1 MKKNTT
7 TTTTESTTTRKNT
20 NKGKGEKTMN
30 KKNTTPA
37 TAPEKNTIPAP
48 ESTTTDTTEK
58 KGEKNMNTTTE
69 NKNTT
74 TRKDKK
80 NTTTERKD
88 TLPGNIEQAEK
99 TLAGDVKALEKL
111 LNTATL
117 PVKVK
122 EKRVTVGKDATA
134 LNKLL
139 SIEYYRKTPLFD
151 IVKNGESV
159 PAVVI
164 DENESGGKI
173 TLSIKKTKVYPTL
186 SGMKEAGVISDEVLT
201 RVDVLRRFT
210 AFVKSG
216 NTATV
221 FLTGDTENKKDCP
234 TEKAVA
240 MIEKIGT
247 PSKNKA
253 RALLTQVFSDL
264 TGEKYKK
271 EVLPKLYEEF
281 ETYITRRS
289 RKWSERNMVSKNT
302 AGDMALEFAWM
313 YFNGKT
319 AFKYTGI

>member
-7 TTTTESTTTRKNT
+7 TTENTTTRKNT
-20 NKGKGEKTMN
+20 NKGKEEKNMN
-30 KKNTTPA
+30 KKNATPT
-37 TAPEKNTIPAP
+37 TAPEKNTTPAP
-48 ESTTTDTTEK
+48 ESTTAPTTENTERK
-58 KGEKNMNTTTE
+58 EEKNMNTTE
-69 NKNTT
+69 KKNTT
-74 TRKDKK
+74 TRKDK
-80 NTTTERKD
+80 NTTTEKKN

-99 TLAGDVKALEKL
+99 TLAGDVRALEKL

-122 EKRVTVGKDATA
+122 EKRVAVGKDATA

-139 SIEYYRKTPLFD
+139 AMEYYRKTPLFD

-164 DENESGGKI
+164 DETESGGKI

-186 SGMKEAGVISDEVLT
+186 SGMKEAGVLADEVLT

-240 MIEKIGT
+240 MIEKLGT

-319 AFKYTGI
+319 AFKYTGN

>member
-1 MKKNTT
+1 MEKNTT
-7 TTTTESTTTRKNT
+7 TTTENTTTRKNT
-20 NKGKGEKTMN
+20 NKGKEEGTMN
-30 KKNTTPA
+30 KKNTTPTTA
-37 TAPEKNTIPAP
+37 TEKNTTPAP
-48 ESTTTDTTEK
+48 ESTTENTEK
-58 KGEKNMNTTTE
+58 KGATNMNTTTE
-69 NKNTT
+69 
-74 TRKDKK
+74 KK
-80 NTTTERKD
+80 NTTPRKNKKNTATEKKN
-88 TLPGNIEQAEK
+88 TLPENIEQAEK
-99 TLAGDVKALEKL
+99 TLAGDVRALEKL

-122 EKRVTVGKDATA
+122 EKRVTVGKDTTA

-139 SIEYYRKTPLFD
+139 SMEYYRRTPLFD
-151 IVKNGESV
+151 IVKNGECV

-164 DENESGGKI
+164 DETENGGKI

-186 SGMKEAGVISDEVLT
+186 SGMKEAGVISDDVLT

-234 TEKAVA
+234 TEKAVT
-240 MIEKIGT
+240 MIEKLGT